1 MKTKKWIKAL
11 CITLGIILFLAAAFF
26 TFAAVMTNKGYGM
39 SVGRALFARDG
50 SCMIVVDEN
59 SPIIMRDR
67 SDKTGKGELF
77 EGLATGDRILVVHT
91 GIAESYPAQTGA
103 YWLIRLSRGDREDI
117 PNKIIDELTQM
128 GWLAPEQ

>member
-11 CITLGIILFLAAAFF
+11 CITLGIILFLVVAFF
-26 TFAAVMTNKGYGM
+26 TFAAVMTYKGYGM

-77 EGLATGDRILVVHT
+77 EGLVTGDRILVVHT

-103 YWLIRLSRGDREDI
+103 YFIIKLSGGSIDDI
-117 PNKIIDELTQM
+117 PDKIIDELTQM